1 MFPLLINPIPLILTL
16 STAFGVLVHDT
27 QIDKATATAM
37 TMPITIVAYGA
48 ADIALKLNDPHV
60 HSERAPLS
68 EGVRDLKASQPRV
81 QPRNGDDKKYV
92 TQKKSSV
99 TSFGSE
105 YSWPSI

>member
-1 MFPLLINPIPLILTL
+1 MFPLLINPIPLIITL
-16 STAFGVLVHDT
+16 STAFGVLIHDT
-27 QIDKATATAM
+27 QIDKATSTAL
-37 TMPITIVAYGA
+37 TMPALIAAYGA

-60 HSERAPLS
+60 HNERASLS

-92 TQKKSSV
+92 TQKKSAV
-99 TSFGSE
+99 TTFGSE